1 MTKRLTKPWFSF
13 GIGVIHQIAGLLLVI
28 FATWFLAACA
38 TATVGFNYMLPAVA
52 IRALALTRIA
62 SGYGHLWWGHQR
74 LFVRLRQTRAALF
87 ARLKN
92 TILTGNA
99 ELETQLEQDT
109 LSIAGAWVNWLV
121 QHASVVIGLILCQ
134 IIIIVLTP
142 HDALIW
148 GGFAVTLAL
157 VWAMLLW
164 QSYSVVKA
172 LVSAQTALRDNIN
185 HTLNSTSLWHL
196 YAQTP
201 TINPVQYW
209 QVYFQVQGQVQRG
222 IVFLLVLTSAGLVY
236 TLTHI
241 PDNMLGNAL
250 LVVPSIVFLAAQDWA
265 LVWFQAQPELL
276 TFQQSQQR
284 LTHISGVQLKPDS
297 DNGKFEDTGILADGI
312 QTIRWSKVSLPYR
325 QKTYPDIQIRKGVPL
340 WITGSSGSGKSSL
353 LEIMQGMYPKHAL
366 CQLNDRYPRF
376 GFHDNWQLVQQHPT
390 ILFTSIED
398 NLRMGDVTLTNE
410 QLQQVLCAVGLT
422 NLTDQLSSWIGG
434 NARQLSGGEIK
445 RFALARALLRQP
457 DVLLIDEPFEGLD
470 SQNQMCIYALISDY
484 AAEHCVVVA
493 THLFPMNVDQDITLN
508 LDDVS

>member
-99 ELETQLEQDT
+99 ALETQLEQDT

-164 QSYSVVKA
+164 QS
-172 LVSAQTALRDNIN
+172 T
-185 HTLNSTSLWHL
+185 
-196 YAQTP
+196 
-201 TINPVQYW
+201 
-209 QVYFQVQGQVQRG
+209 
-222 IVFLLVLTSAGLVY
+222 
-236 TLTHI
+236 
-241 PDNMLGNAL
+241 M
-250 LVVPSIVFLAAQDWA
+250 
-265 LVWFQAQPELL
+265 
-276 TFQQSQQR
+276 
-284 LTHISGVQLKPDS
+284 
-297 DNGKFEDTGILADGI
+297 
-312 QTIRWSKVSLPYR
+312 
-325 QKTYPDIQIRKGVPL
+325 
-340 WITGSSGSGKSSL
+340 
-353 LEIMQGMYPKHAL
+353 
-366 CQLNDRYPRF
+366 
-376 GFHDNWQLVQQHPT
+376 
-390 ILFTSIED
+390 
-398 NLRMGDVTLTNE
+398 
-410 QLQQVLCAVGLT
+410 
-422 NLTDQLSSWIGG
+422 
-434 NARQLSGGEIK
+434 
-445 RFALARALLRQP
+445 
-457 DVLLIDEPFEGLD
+457 
-470 SQNQMCIYALISDY
+470 ALI
-484 AAEHCVVVA
+484 
-493 THLFPMNVDQDITLN
+493 LR
-508 LDDVS
+508 